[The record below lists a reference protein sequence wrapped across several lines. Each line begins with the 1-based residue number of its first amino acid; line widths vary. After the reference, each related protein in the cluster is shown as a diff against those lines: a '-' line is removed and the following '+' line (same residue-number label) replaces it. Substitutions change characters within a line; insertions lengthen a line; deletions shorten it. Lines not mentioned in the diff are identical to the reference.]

1 MTLHEERA
9 QAQLVGEGITFLE
22 FRVFPDHRRLNSRRG
37 HYARRRLC
45 ALAARVAAGRLPL
58 ARLSASVMGW
68 VAHAAHGDTY
78 GLRRVVL
85 SSLHFGVLA

>member
-9 QAQLVGEGITFLE
+9 QAQLVGEGITFLG
-22 FRVFPDHRRLNSRRG
+22 FRVFPNHHRLNSRRG
-37 HYARRRLC
+37 HSARRHLQM
-45 ALAARVAAGRLPL
+45 LAAQVTAGRLPL

-68 VAHAAHGDTY
+68 VVHAAHGDTY